1 MPQLPDAQPQGLTA
15 RQLIEQ
21 HSSVAACAKCHAK
34 IDPYGFALEQ
44 YDAIG
49 RLRSQAVDTQ
59 TKLVADLEFESID
72 VIQLV
77 VALEE
82 RFRRRNLGFDQLLMV
97 DGRYVDDLDVAAIVR
112 FLSTRLAS

>member
-1 MPQLPDAQPQGLTA
+1 MSAEPRATSITDVAEIETA
-15 RQLIEQ
+15 VIQVVEDLV
-21 HSSVAACAKCHAK
+21 S
-34 IDPYGFALEQ
+34 DWDL
-44 YDAIG
+44 DTT
-49 RLRSQAVDTQ
+49 VDIQ

-82 RFRRRNLGFDQLLMV
+82 RFRRRNLGFDQLLMI
-97 DGRYVDDLDVAAIVR
+97 DGRYVDDLDVAEIIR

>member
-1 MPQLPDAQPQGLTA
+1 MSVEPRA
-15 RQLIEQ
+15 R
-21 HSSVAACAKCHAK
+21 SVADVAKVETAVIQVLEELVWDWDLDATIDAK
-34 IDPYGFALEQ
+34 
-44 YDAIG
+44 
-49 RLRSQAVDTQ
+49 

-82 RFRRRNLGFDQLLMV
+82 HFRRRNLGFDQLLMV
-97 DGRYVDDLDVAAIVR
+97 DGRYVDDLAVAEIVR

>member
-1 MPQLPDAQPQGLTA
+1 MPEEPRASAVTDVAEVETA
-15 RQLIEQ
+15 VIQVIEDLV
-21 HSSVAACAKCHAK
+21 SDWDLDTT
-34 IDPYGFALEQ
+34 I
-44 YDAIG
+44 
-49 RLRSQAVDTQ
+49 DTQ